1 MKPLTRLVLIGAPV
15 AIVAT
20 AAFGGHPKG
29 DDPIY
34 VDPWST
40 ETTADDPKPD
50 EAKKPKTDQ
59 ELIAKLPPGLAD
71 PLLKD
76 RAAQIISTAEN
87 STKHWQGQY
96 ANIRDVKDG
105 NGYTAGVIGFTSG
118 THDMLQLIQDY
129 TKTHPDNPLASF
141 IPALQKVDGTASHE
155 GLDPGFTQAWK
166 QAAKEP
172 DFVNAQNAARDKY
185 YFKPAVDLAKMDGLG
200 TLGQFIYYDAM
211 VLHGPGVDKRG
222 FYGIRETARAKVKA
236 PSELGGKGDKASKL
250 KAEKA
255 YLNAFLDE
263 TREVLRTK
271 KTLNDTSRIDT
282 AQRVFLKDGNMDLKL
297 PLKWKMYGEE
307 FSITN

>member
-20 AAFGGHPKG
+20 AAFGGAPKG

-59 ELIAKLPPGLAD
+59 EVIAKLPPGLAD
-71 PLLKD
+71 PVLKD

-87 STKHWQGQY
+87 STTHWQGQY

-129 TKTHPDNPLASF
+129 TKTHPNNPLASY
-141 IPALQKVDGTASHE
+141 IPALVEVDGTASHE
-155 GLDPGFTQAWK
+155 GLDPGFTKAWK
-166 QAAKEP
+166 QAAKEN
-172 DFVNAQNAARDKY
+172 DFIKAQDAARDKY

-222 FYGIRETARAKVKA
+222 FYGIRDSARAKVKT
-236 PSELGGKGDKASKL
+236 PSELGGKDDKASKL

-297 PLKWKMYGEE
+297 PLKWKMYEE
-307 FSITN
+307 DFSINQ

>member
-1 MKPLTRLVLIGAPV
+1 MKPLTRVVLIGAPV

-20 AAFGGHPKG
+20 VLFSGNPGG
-29 DDPIY
+29 DDQIY
-34 VDPWST
+34 DENT
-40 ETTADDPKPD
+40 ETGEAPGESDDD
-50 EAKKPKTDQ
+50 RKPKTDA

-71 PLLKD
+71 PAAKI
-76 RAAQIISTAEN
+76 RAAQVISTAEN
-87 STKHWQGQY
+87 STLNWRGQY
-96 ANIRDVKDG
+96 TSIRDVGDG

-129 TKTHPDNPLASF
+129 TKTHPDNSLARY
-141 IPALQKVDGTASHE
+141 IPALEKVDGTASHE

-166 QAAKEP
+166 HAAKEP
-172 DFVNAQNAARDKY
+172 DFRKAQDDARDKY

-211 VLHGPGVDKRG
+211 VLHGPGLDKRG
-222 FYGIRETARAKVKA
+222 FYGIRETARKKVKA
-236 PSELGGKGDKASKL
+236 PSEVEGKAKA
-250 KAEKA
+250 KAEQD

-282 AQRVFLKDGNMDLKL
+282 AQRVFLKKGNMNFKA
-297 PLKWKMYGEE
+297 PLEWKMYGED
-307 FSITN
+307 FRINR